1 MGLQIGEIISKEQ
14 IEFEDLKGKTIAVDA
29 FNALYQFLTTIRQ
42 ADGTPLKDSKGNITS
57 HLSGLLYRN
66 MNLILGGVKL
76 IYVFDGEAPK
86 LKKKTH
92 EKRKAMRDIMKEKYE
107 KAKDEEDIEGM
118 GKYARSETRLTDEMI
133 AEAKELLRAMGVM
146 IVQAPGEGEA
156 QASELAKYE
165 NIYAV
170 ASQDYD
176 CLMFKAP
183 KLIQNLS
190 MSRKRKTVTGYR
202 EVFPQVIKLDE
213 VLKELEI
220 NQEQLICLGILC
232 GTDYNVG
239 GVKGLGPKKSL
250 KLIKEVCGGEKG
262 EEGSKGGEKGGG
274 YCKKIFD
281 VLENDEKYA
290 KYEVNFD
297 WKEIYDEIESPNVE
311 KDIKLDFPK
320 VNEDKIK
327 EIMVEGHE
335 FSEDRIQ
342 SQLNK
347 LDKLEREKSQQTL
360 F

>member
-42 ADGTPLKDSKGNITS
+42 ADGTPLKDSKGKITS
-57 HLSGLLYRN
+57 HLSGLFYRN
-66 MNLILGGVKL
+66 MNLILGGVKF
-76 IYVFDGEAPK
+76 IYVFDGEAPE

-107 KAKDEEDIEGM
+107 QAKDEEDIEGM

-133 AEAKELLRAMGVM
+133 AEAKELLRAMGIM
-146 IVQAPGEGEA
+146 IVQAPSEGEA

-165 NIYAV
+165 KVYAV

-183 KLIQNLS
+183 LLIQNLS
-190 MSRKRKTVTGYR
+190 MARKRKTATGYR
-202 EVFPQVIKLDE
+202 EVFPQIIKLNE
-213 VLKELEI
+213 VLKELELSP
-220 NQEQLICLGILC
+220 EQLICLGILC

-239 GVKGLGPKKSL
+239 GVKGFGPKKSL
-250 KLIKEVCGGEKG
+250 KLIKEFGG
-262 EEGSKGGEKGGG
+262 GGEKGGESCG
-274 YCKKIFD
+274 NGIECCEKIFD
-281 VLENDEKYA
+281 VLENDEKYS
-290 KYEVNFD
+290 KYEVEFN
-297 WKEIYDEIESPNVE
+297 WKEIYDEIAEPRVE
-311 KDIKLDFPK
+311 KDIELDFPK
-320 VNEDKIK
+320 VNGDKIK

-335 FSEDRIQ
+335 FSEARID
-342 SQLNK
+342 SQLDK
-347 LDKLEREKSQQTL
+347 LDKVEREKSQQTL